1 MKKISLKLLVAIIA
15 FSFAFAGC
23 SDDDVDD
30 LKPEDQP
37 NDETI
42 VIDDNSAFNM
52 KNFITSFE
60 QLFMSYERWAIDFD
74 HVYDDGNAITTYQNY
89 KIYGKFG
96 NKMFTLTHAYDN
108 NGVITSS
115 VRPPSMFESG
125 TITFTYEYDL
135 NGFIVKMTK
144 WKDSEARDIV
154 NLVYNDQEQ
163 LISKIHKN
171 DEVIEEI
178 ETFTYNATG
187 QVDSYTNQWR
197 DKYEY
202 EYFEG
207 NMVKETG
214 YDDGVIDDIEIYEYN
229 SDGNL
234 IKIYEEGSEN
244 TDYQTLVYTDDILT
258 NSYYYD
264 GLLDYVMEMGSD
276 MDQLKEYS
284 YRYDGGVFDYC
295 KAKEYDTNGNTSK
308 KYYYEGTAENLE
320 LVGYTVIDS
329 RDALKDDKKTKE
341 SVYNESD
348 KKLYY
353 AEFIIAGSDD
363 DWWVDETNWFN
374 ASGTSITEQDI
385 TEDWV
390 LLLVR

>member
-1 MKKISLKLLVAIIA
+1 MKKISLKLLVVIIA

-23 SDDDVDD
+23 GNDDEDFKPDD
-30 LKPEDQP
+30 KP

-42 VIDDNSAFNM
+42 VIDDNSVFNM

-74 HVYDDGNAITTYQNY
+74 HVYDDGNATTSYQNY

-96 NKMFTLTHAYDN
+96 NKLFTLTHTYDDK
-108 NGVITSS
+108 GVVTSS
-115 VRPPSMFESG
+115 VRPPSLFESS
-125 TITFTYEYDL
+125 TVTFTYEYDL
-135 NGFIVKMTK
+135 NGFIIKMTK
-144 WKDSEARDIV
+144 WKDNEAKDIV

-171 DEVIEEI
+171 DEVTEEI
-178 ETFTYNATG
+178 ETFTYNTAG

-202 EYFEG
+202 EYSDE
-207 NMVKETG
+207 NMVKETE
-214 YDDGVIDDIEIYEYN
+214 YDDGVINEVIIYVYN
-229 SDGNL
+229 TDGYVT
-234 IKIYEEGSEN
+234 KTYEEGFESTNYE
-244 TDYQTLVYTDDILT
+244 TFVYTNDILT

-264 GLLDYVMEMGSD
+264 GLLEYVAEIGSD
-276 MDQLKEYS
+276 MVQLREYT
-284 YRYDGGVFDYC
+284 YRYDGVVFDYC
-295 KAKEYDTNGNTSK
+295 KAKEYDADGNTSK
-308 KYYYEGTAENLE
+308 KYYYEGTVDNLE

-348 KKLYY
+348 TKLYY
-353 AEFIIAGSDD
+353 AEFTIAGSDG
-363 DWWVDETNWFN
+363 DWWIDETNWFTAN
-374 ASGTSITEQDI
+374 GTSITEQDI
-385 TEDWV
+385 IEDWV
-390 LLLVR
+390 LILVR